1 MERVW
6 LLLFRGYTYRLA
18 KNNLQASP
26 KIACKTANVMVRSNY
41 NKQWNIDFHM
51 CYLANDTLIC
61 FIYALYPPY
70 NHFTDSIT
78 LHVQKN
84 YLPQVLQQVGLGF
97 FLFLFHMVTKW
108 QNSFNHNWGN
118 KLLSTLAGCLH
129 HLKLISWSL
138 DSRCLLVKH

>member
-78 LHVQKN
+78 FHVQK
-84 YLPQVLQQVGLGF
+84 
-97 FLFLFHMVTKW
+97 
-108 QNSFNHNWGN
+108 
-118 KLLSTLAGCLH
+118 KLLTPGLTISGFGVFLILVSHGNQMTEFFQSQLKEQVTLH
-129 HLKLISWSL
+129 SSKLFVSFEIN
-138 DSRCLLVKH
+138 